1 MDCRMSHECGFD
13 FIAFLYFSSFLDNEC
28 RASWLL
34 TASRPW
40 LLRVT
45 DLMMH
50 LFHSVALE
58 RLPFNE
64 TMFGV
69 MDACLLYF
77 QSVTSDAQSGEPFN
91 ACAKWLRLRLKHRT
105 YRLRKIAIR
114 IHVMW
119 PP

>member
-1 MDCRMSHECGFD
+1 MDRQISHECDFD
-13 FIAFLYFSSFLDNEC
+13 FSFLYFSSFLDNEYW
-28 RASWLL
+28 ASWLF

-69 MDACLLYF
+69 TGVLDLLLPI
-77 QSVTSDAQSGEPFN
+77 SDIW
-91 ACAKWLRLRLKHRT
+91 CT
-105 YRLRKIAIR
+105 I
-114 IHVMW
+114 
-119 PP
+119 

>member
-1 MDCRMSHECGFD
+1 
-13 FIAFLYFSSFLDNEC
+13 
-28 RASWLL
+28 L

-69 MDACLLYF
+69 MDARLLCF
-77 QSVTSDAQSGEPFN
+77 QSVISGARFEESFN
-91 ACAKWLRLRLKHRT
+91 ACAQRLNL
-105 YRLRKIAIR
+105 
-114 IHVMW
+114 
-119 PP
+119 